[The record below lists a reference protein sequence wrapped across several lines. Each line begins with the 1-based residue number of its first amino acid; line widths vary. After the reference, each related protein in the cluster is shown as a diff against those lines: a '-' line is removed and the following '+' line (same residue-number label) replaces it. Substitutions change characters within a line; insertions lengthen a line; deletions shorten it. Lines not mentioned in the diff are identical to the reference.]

1 MSVYIYIYICLYVC
15 LYALDC
21 LSTSCRGNL
30 GGDAGD
36 DQSWSRPQRRLL
48 EQCKRLPHPGPG
60 RENLPGD
67 AAVEAD
73 LALDRPRFIL
83 GPWTSLQ

>member
-1 MSVYIYIYICLYVC
+1 M
-15 LYALDC
+15 
-21 LSTSCRGNL
+21 TTK
-30 GGDAGD
+30 AGAA
-36 DQSWSRPQRRLL
+36 RKEGL

-83 GPWTSLQ
+83 GPWTSLQSGLEA